1 MKLYPEAVHARTRAI
16 AKDVLLAVVL
26 IALAWLGLRV
36 YHTVDR
42 LTVLGSGVEQA
53 GTSVNQG
60 FHTAADAVK
69 GVPLVGHKLSSA
81 LGGAGQKT
89 GGNVAHYGER
99 GQQEVHKLARG
110 LGLLT
115 FGLPASIVLLFY
127 LPRRIRLVRDLGASS
142 RVLTRLDEPERRRL
156 IAMRAA
162 FTLPYHDLLAHTPDP
177 LGDIIDG
184 RYDALVAAV
193 LEDAGLVDP
202 VAS

>member
-36 YHTVDR
+36 YHAVDR

-99 GQQEVHKLARG
+99 GQQEVHKRPGPRTTDLRPPRCDRAAV
-110 LGLLT
+110 
-115 FGLPASIVLLFY
+115 LPAAAHPTRAG
-127 LPRRIRLVRDLGASS
+127 PRRILQGPHAPR
-142 RVLTRLDEPERRRL
+142 
-156 IAMRAA
+156 
-162 FTLPYHDLLAHTPDP
+162 
-177 LGDIIDG
+177 
-184 RYDALVAAV
+184 
-193 LEDAGLVDP
+193 
-202 VAS
+202 